1 VSTES
6 IAKAFLLL
14 TLSVTLAVMVSV
26 VSATEA
32 HAQDMSAE
40 FEQFNAECFD
50 SSTGEFL
57 GTDGCYEWAEEHME
71 LENLLESI
79 EKGCV
84 LSDMYEDYSCK
95 GPSAPS
101 HPTVSEQ
108 GATSFATEDV
118 KGCFTVDSND
128 LGTGEGG

>member
-1 VSTES
+1 MSTES

-14 TLSVTLAVMVSV
+14 TLSVALAVMVSV

-79 EKGCV
+79 EKGVC
-84 LSDMYEDYSCK
+84 
-95 GPSAPS
+95 SAICTKTTRARGLAPLR
-101 HPTVSEQ
+101 T
-108 GATSFATEDV
+108 
-118 KGCFTVDSND
+118 
-128 LGTGEGG
+128 LR